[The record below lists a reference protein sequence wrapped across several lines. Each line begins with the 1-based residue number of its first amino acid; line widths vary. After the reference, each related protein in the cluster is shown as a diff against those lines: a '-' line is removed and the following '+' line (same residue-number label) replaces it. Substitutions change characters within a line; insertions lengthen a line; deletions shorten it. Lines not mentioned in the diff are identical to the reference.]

1 MSISRVFKR
10 LWYGPP
16 LVTSADELVKG
27 TVIVEGTVS
36 ASKEALVSPLTKT
49 NCVAFK
55 YRATYRTPSRTQGV
69 TERLLKD
76 VEVYS
81 PEFDMSIGGGA
92 IKVVPAEQGEF
103 DAAQHQELLSGG
115 LTGFKAEEFL
125 IRRGTKVRARGK
137 LSRGEGDGFVLRLQK
152 MEIIEQASA
161 SAGADP
167 KHRSRTKQK
176 QKQKKQDKK
185 KKKKG

>member
-16 LVTSADELVKG
+16 LVTNADELVKG
-27 TVIVEGTVS
+27 TVIIEGTVGD
-36 ASKEALVSPLTKT
+36 SKESLVSPLTKS
-49 NCVAFK
+49 NCIAFK

-69 TERLLKD
+69 VERLLKD

-81 PEFDMSIGGGA
+81 PEFQMSLDGGS
-92 IKVVPAEQGEF
+92 IKVVPTAQGEF
-103 DAAQHQELLSGG
+103 DAAQHQELQSGG
-115 LTGFKAEEFL
+115 FAGFKAEEFL

-137 LSRGEGDGFVLRLQK
+137 LSRGEADGFVLRLQE
-152 MEIIEQASA
+152 MEILEQFSSA
-161 SAGADP
+161 AGL
-167 KHRSRTKQK
+167 KRRSRPKQK
-176 QKQKKQDKK
+176 QLKKMQK